1 MKALKQIAIIS
12 MLLIPLFTYIGYLN
26 QKSQITETRELKVVF
41 AQNPTMVD
49 LQSAEKLVNEK
60 IQAKLEIVEEYQ
72 NTKAELHEKAKT
84 DYEAYLAELQRQ
96 RQRQITYSQPT
107 YTVTT
112 ESSNSGSHAG
122 SYELTAYT
130 WTGNTCANGEYPTD
144 GVTIASNTLP
154 LGTRVYI
161 EGLGERVVQD
171 TGGMGSGVI
180 DVYMDSYDA
189 CIQFGRQNAEVYVL
203 EE

>member
-1 MKALKQIAIIS
+1 MKTIITQIAIICI
-12 MLLIPLFTYIGYLN
+12 LVIPI
-26 QKSQITETRELKVVF
+26 F
-41 AQNPTMVD
+41 AQIEYIHSSSTEPQPKKLAIVFSQE
-49 LQSAEKLVNEK
+49 QSMIELEPAEQYVNEK
-60 IQAKLEIVEEYQ
+60 IEAKLEVIKVHNDKKEELH
-72 NTKAELHEKAKT
+72 TKAKES
-84 DYEAYLAELQRQ
+84 YEAYLASLKRQ
-96 RQRQITYSQPT
+96 QQVT
-107 YTVTT
+107 YTSYAQSAPT
-112 ESSNSGSHAG
+112 ESVASGSIG

>member
-72 NTKAELHEKAKT
+72 NTKAELHERAKA

-107 YTVTT
+107 YTATT
-112 ESSNSGSHAG
+112 ESSSSGSCAG
-122 SYELTAYT
+122 TYELTAYT
-130 WTGNTCANGEYPTD
+130 WTGNPCANGEYPTD
-144 GVTIASNTLP
+144 GVTIASNTIP
-154 LGTRVYI
+154 IGTRVYI

-180 DVYMDSYDA
+180 DVYMDSYDD
-189 CIQFGRQNAEVYVL
+189 CIQFGRQSAEVYVL
-203 EE
+203 E

>member
-1 MKALKQIAIIS
+1 MKTIITQIAIICI
-12 MLLIPLFTYIGYLN
+12 LVIPI
-26 QKSQITETRELKVVF
+26 F
-41 AQNPTMVD
+41 AQIEYIHSSSTEPQPKKLAIVFSQE
-49 LQSAEKLVNEK
+49 QSMIELEPAEQYVTTK
-60 IQAKLEIVEEYQ
+60 I
-72 NTKAELHEKAKT
+72 KAKQ
-84 DYEAYLAELQRQ
+84 DIIDMYNDSKEKWRIEAKESYEAYLASLKRQ
-96 RQRQITYSQPT
+96 QQVT
-107 YTVTT
+107 YTSYAQIAPT
-112 ESSNSGSHAG
+112 EESVASGSIG

>member
-1 MKALKQIAIIS
+1 MKTIITQIAIICI
-12 MLLIPLFTYIGYLN
+12 LVIPI
-26 QKSQITETRELKVVF
+26 F
-41 AQNPTMVD
+41 AQIEYIHSNSTEPQPKKLAIVFSQE
-49 LQSAEKLVNEK
+49 QSMIELEPAEQYVNEK
-60 IQAKLEIVEEYQ
+60 IEAKLEVIKVHNDKKEELH
-72 NTKAELHEKAKT
+72 TKAKES
-84 DYEAYLAELQRQ
+84 YEAYLASLKRQ
-96 RQRQITYSQPT
+96 QQVT
-107 YTVTT
+107 YTSYAQSAPT
-112 ESSNSGSHAG
+112 ESVTSGSIG

>member
-12 MLLIPLFTYIGYLN
+12 MLLILLFTYIGYLN
-26 QKSQITETRELKVVF
+26 QKSQITETRKLKVVF

-49 LQSAEKLVNEK
+49 LQPAEKLVNEK

-72 NTKAELHEKAKT
+72 NTKAELHERAKT

-96 RQRQITYSQPT
+96 RQIAYSQPT
-107 YTVTT
+107 YTATT
-112 ESSNSGSHAG
+112 ESSSSGSHAG
-122 SYELTAYT
+122 TYELTAYT
-130 WTGNTCANGEYPTD
+130 WTGNPCANGEYPTD
-144 GVTIASNTLP
+144 GITIASNTLP

-171 TGGMGSGVI
+171 TGGMGNGVI
-180 DVYMDSYDA
+180 DVYMDSYDD
-189 CIQFGRQNAEVYVL
+189 CIQFGRQSADVYVL
-203 EE
+203 E